1 MADVIASLQAY
12 RPKMTKAQI
21 PQSEQISVYDEYG
34 QVREVNITGE
44 RPLALIVDRREI
56 VTLMTLGG
64 QPELLAIGYLLN
76 QGLINS
82 VEALIAVETDWGKD
96 AVAVTTREGV
106 ADLDKKLSRRI
117 VTSGCGQG
125 TVFDSLM
132 SEFEDLRVP
141 PVTVRQS
148 EIYDLLHRVTD
159 HNEIYKR
166 SGSVHSCGLCRGSET
181 LFFVE
186 DVGRHNAADVIAG
199 HMALELIDGA
209 DKIFYTTGRLTSEM
223 VIKVSRMGVP
233 VLVSRNG
240 VTEMGLEFASITG
253 MTLIARAKGLHFLV
267 YNGHTNLVY
276 DQVPSARPQGRRGKL
291 QRRAV

>member
-1 MADVIASLQAY
+1 MDAIVNQGY
-12 RPKMTKAQI
+12 RPRMSAAQI
-21 PQSEQISVYDEYG
+21 PRSESITVYDEYG
-34 QVREVNITGE
+34 KAREVDITGE

-64 QPELLAIGYLLN
+64 KPELLAIGYLLN

-82 VEALIAVETDWGKD
+82 VEELISVETDWNKD
-96 AVAVTTREGV
+96 AVAVTTRDGV
-106 ADLDKKLSRRI
+106 ADLDEKLKHRI

-125 TVFDSLM
+125 TVFGRLM

-141 PVTVRQS
+141 AANVQQS
-148 EIYDLLHRVTD
+148 SIYELLHRVID
-159 HNEIYKR
+159 HNDIYKR
-166 SGSVHSCGLCRGSET
+166 SGSVHSCGLCRCSET

-199 HMALELIDGA
+199 HMALENIDGA

-223 VIKVSRMGVP
+223 VIKVSRMGIP

-240 VTEMGLEFASITG
+240 VT
-253 MTLIARAKGLHFLV
+253 
-267 YNGHTNLVY
+267 
-276 DQVPSARPQGRRGKL
+276 
-291 QRRAV
+291 

>member
-1 MADVIASLQAY
+1 MSA
-12 RPKMTKAQI
+12 AQI
-21 PQSEQISVYDEYG
+21 PCSEAITVYDEYG
-34 QVREVNITGE
+34 QAREVDITGE

-64 QPELLAIGYLLN
+64 KPELLAIGYLLN

-82 VEALIAVETDWGKD
+82 VEELVSVETDWNKD
-96 AVAVTTREGV
+96 AVAVTTRDGV
-106 ADLDKKLSRRI
+106 ADLDEKLKHRI

-125 TVFDSLM
+125 TVFGRLM

-141 PVTVRQS
+141 GVKLRQS
-148 EIYDLLHRVTD
+148 DIYELLHRVID
-159 HNEIYKR
+159 HNDIYKR
-166 SGSVHSCGLCRGSET
+166 SGSVHSCGLCRCSET

-199 HMALELIDGA
+199 HMALENIDGK

-240 VTEMGLEFASITG
+240 VTEMGLEFAEITG
-253 MTLIARAKGLHFLV
+253 MTLIARAKGKHFLV
-267 YNGHTNLVY
+267 YHGHENLIY
-276 DQVPSARPQGRRGKL
+276 DQMPAPRADSGRPRKL
-291 QRRAV
+291 HRRAV

>member
-1 MADVIASLQAY
+1 MADAIASLQTY
-12 RPKMTKAQI
+12 RPKMTKAQL

-76 QGLINS
+76 QGLIDS
-82 VEALIAVETDWGKD
+82 VEALIAVETDWNKD

-125 TVFDSLM
+125 TVFDGLM

-199 HMALELIDGA
+199 HMALERIDGA

-267 YNGHTNLVY
+267 YNGHANLVY
-276 DQVPSARPQGRRGKL
+276 DQIPSARPQGRRGKL

>member
-1 MADVIASLQAY
+1 VDAIVNQGY
-12 RPKMTKAQI
+12 RLIMSAAQI
-21 PQSEQISVYDEYG
+21 PCSEAITVYDEYG
-34 QVREVNITGE
+34 QAREVDITGE

-64 QPELLAIGYLLN
+64 KPELLAIGYLLN

-82 VEALIAVETDWGKD
+82 VEELVSVETDWNKD
-96 AVAVTTREGV
+96 AVAVTTRDGV
-106 ADLDKKLSRRI
+106 ADLDEKLKHRI

-125 TVFDSLM
+125 TVFGRLM

-141 PVTVRQS
+141 GVKLRQS
-148 EIYDLLHRVTD
+148 DIYELLHRVID
-159 HNEIYKR
+159 HNDIYKR
-166 SGSVHSCGLCRGSET
+166 SGSVHSCGLCRCSET

-199 HMALELIDGA
+199 HMALENIDGK

-240 VTEMGLEFASITG
+240 VTEMGLEFAEITG
-253 MTLIARAKGLHFLV
+253 MTLIARAKGKHFLV
-267 YNGHTNLVY
+267 YHGHENLIY
-276 DQVPSARPQGRRGKL
+276 DQMPAPRADSGRPRKL
-291 QRRAV
+291 HRRAV

>member
-1 MADVIASLQAY
+1 MDAIVNQGY
-12 RPKMTKAQI
+12 RLIMSAAQI
-21 PQSEQISVYDEYG
+21 PCSEAITVYDEYG
-34 QVREVNITGE
+34 QAREVDITGE

-64 QPELLAIGYLLN
+64 KPELLAIGYLLN

-82 VEALIAVETDWGKD
+82 VEELVSVETDWNKD
-96 AVAVTTREGV
+96 AVAVTTRDGV
-106 ADLDKKLSRRI
+106 ADLDEKLKHRI

-125 TVFDSLM
+125 TVFGRLM

-141 PVTVRQS
+141 GVKLRQS
-148 EIYDLLHRVTD
+148 DIYELLHRVID
-159 HNEIYKR
+159 HNDIYKR
-166 SGSVHSCGLCRGSET
+166 SGSVHSCGLCRCSET

-199 HMALELIDGA
+199 HMALENIDGK

-240 VTEMGLEFASITG
+240 VTEMGLEFAEITG
-253 MTLIARAKGLHFLV
+253 MTLIARAKGKHFLV
-267 YNGHTNLVY
+267 YHGHENLIY
-276 DQVPSARPQGRRGKL
+276 DQMPAPRADSGRPRKL
-291 QRRAV
+291 HRRAV

>member
-1 MADVIASLQAY
+1 MVYAITSKQSY
-12 RPKMTKAQI
+12 RPEMTEARI
-21 PQSEQISVYDEYG
+21 PQSNPVSVYDEYG
-34 QVREVNITGE
+34 QAREVDITGE

-76 QGLINS
+76 QGLIDS
-82 VEALIAVETDWGKD
+82 VEDLIAVETDWDKD
-96 AVAVTTREGV
+96 AVAVATRNGV
-106 ADLDKKLSRRI
+106 ENLDKKLSRRI

-125 TVFDSLM
+125 TVFDRLM

-199 HMALELIDGA
+199 HMALERIDGA

-240 VTEMGLEFASITG
+240 VTEMGLEFSVITG
-253 MTLIARAKGLHFLV
+253 MTLIARAKGMHFLV
-267 YNGHTNLVY
+267 YNGHTNLIY
-276 DQVPSARPQGRRGKL
+276 DQVPAKRPQGRRGKL

>member
-1 MADVIASLQAY
+1 MDAIVNQGY
-12 RPKMTKAQI
+12 RPIMSAAQI
-21 PQSEQISVYDEYG
+21 PCSEAITVYDEYG
-34 QVREVNITGE
+34 QAREVDITGE

-64 QPELLAIGYLLN
+64 KPELLAIGYLLN

-82 VEALIAVETDWGKD
+82 VEELVSVETDWGKD
-96 AVAVTTREGV
+96 AVAVTTRDGV
-106 ADLDKKLSRRI
+106 ADLDEKLKHRI

-125 TVFDSLM
+125 TVFGRLM

-141 PVTVRQS
+141 GVKLRQS
-148 EIYDLLHRVTD
+148 DIYELLHRVID
-159 HNEIYKR
+159 HNDIYKR
-166 SGSVHSCGLCRGSET
+166 SGSVHSCGLCRCSET

-199 HMALELIDGA
+199 HMAMENIDGG

-223 VIKVSRMGVP
+223 VIKVSRMGIP

-240 VTEMGLEFASITG
+240 VTEMGLEFAEITG
-253 MTLIARAKGLHFLV
+253 MTLIARAKGKHFLV
-267 YNGHTNLVY
+267 YHGHENLIY
-276 DQVPSARPQGRRGKL
+276 DQMPAPRADSGRPRKL
-291 QRRAV
+291 HRRAV